1 MFSSKI
7 KLLSLCQHD
16 RRKESSLSGQQILG
30 YSHFK
35 PLGAASGGGGSRDN
49 EKGGKG
55 AKTKV
60 AKANADKEDEEDQ
73 AERRGEK
80 KDKKSKKKKAAT
92 VLAKTAGGGDSE
104 TRGGGAKVVE
114 AAEQQ
119 CRRFGTFVKIPIAI
133 GRGKE
138 RLWLGKIIAEGL
150 INGEPHFSV
159 RFEEDG
165 EAFDYSVNTVH
176 L

>member
-1 MFSSKI
+1 MFPSTV
-7 KLLSLCQHD
+7 KLLSLFQHD

-35 PLGAASGGGGSRDN
+35 PLGAASGGGGACDN

-60 AKANADKEDEEDQ
+60 AKANADKEEEDQ
-73 AERRGEK
+73 AEGREEK

-104 TRGGGAKVVE
+104 TRGSGAKGVE

-176 L
+176 F

>member
-1 MFSSKI
+1 MFPSTV
-7 KLLSLCQHD
+7 KLLSLFQHD

-35 PLGAASGGGGSRDN
+35 PLGAASGGGGACDN
-49 EKGGKG
+49 EKGGKSG
-55 AKTKV
+55 KTKA
-60 AKANADKEDEEDQ
+60 AKANAEKEDEEDQ
-73 AERRGEK
+73 AEGRGEK

-92 VLAKTAGGGDSE
+92 VLAKTTGGGDSK
-104 TRGGGAKVVE
+104 TRGSGAKGVE
-114 AAEQQ
+114 AEQQ

-159 RFEEDG
+159 RFEEDE
-165 EAFDYSVNTVH
+165 EAFDYSVKTVH